1 MFGDVIL
8 RDAAGAKVQRVVYIC
23 SLLVDMMEKMLGCC
37 PVAFHGFSIMFL
49 FSFKINNPV
58 QSLAFCTEAK
68 YEKVLTNACV
78 GLLFCCLFLFLIGV
92 LLKKTV

>member
-49 FSFKINNPV
+49 FSFKINNPLYKAWH
-58 QSLAFCTEAK
+58 S
-68 YEKVLTNACV
+68 VLKPNMRK
-78 GLLFCCLFLFLIGV
+78 F
-92 LLKKTV
+92 